1 MEILFYVII
10 KNRTQPTNRLI
21 LCATF
26 FQMLTKS
33 APITIFDSIFYFN
46 PNTFYLYSTEMPG
59 LMSLRRRAEADK
71 PLHGSRIAGCTHITA
86 QTAVLIETL
95 QKLGAEVRWAACNI
109 YSTQNEVAAALAQES
124 LPIFAWTNESDE
136 EFWWCISKALSIG
149 PADETTNSTSAATVA
164 SASATASATTKWV
177 PNMLLDDGG
186 DLTYYAQKHC
196 PAVFNALR
204 GIVEESVTGI
214 HRLYQL
220 SRTGLLTVPAMN
232 VNDSVTKV
240 YASFFT

>member
-1 MEILFYVII
+1 
-10 KNRTQPTNRLI
+10 
-21 LCATF
+21 
-26 FQMLTKS
+26 
-33 APITIFDSIFYFN
+33 
-46 PNTFYLYSTEMPG
+46 
-59 LMSLRRRAEADK
+59 MSLRRRAEADK
-71 PLHGSRIAGCTHITA
+71 PLQGAQIAGCTHITA

-95 QKLGAEVRWAACNI
+95 IRLGAQVRWAACNI

-124 LPIFAWTNESDE
+124 IPIFAWTNESDE
-136 EFWWCISKALSIG
+136 EFWWCISKALCIDDS
-149 PADETTNSTSAATVA
+149 
-164 SASATASATTKWV
+164 TTKWS

-196 PAVFNALR
+196 PSVFNSLR

-220 SRTGLLTVPAMN
+220 SRSALLTVPAMN

-240 YASFFT
+240 STHIELLKQDR